1 MTELPHNPI
10 VSRLAFHRSS
20 IIHVAPMSEPNQE
33 SKTRIALV
41 SCVKSKRDF
50 KSAARDLYISPLFRG
65 LRRYAEANADRWY
78 ILSAEYGLV
87 SPEERIEP
95 YERTL
100 KTMKMPERKAWAERV
115 NDKLKEVLPCDA
127 EVIRDT
133 EIIFLAGDRYRRDLV
148 PFLEE
153 RGFPISIPLAG
164 RPIGEQLQALK
175 QPAPAN
181 LASSDL
187 ERFYELLDK
196 LETAPGQARSLAK
209 SSGRQNWPERGVYFV
224 RDPAEFRQSPSK
236 SHRVVRVGT
245 HAVSAGARTTLWG
258 RLHTHRGARDGA
270 GNHRR
275 SIFRLH
281 VGAALLRRDGA
292 EIGELPK
299 WSVGSS
305 APRAIRLDEAEHER
319 RVSDCLGKLSVLWV
333 EVPDEPGP
341 RSARAFIERN
351 AIALLSNALQPHDRP
366 SDSWLGLHSPRDEI
380 QKSGLWNLNH
390 TRDDCSPK
398 FLEAFELCVEQ
409 TISETGWSTA
419 AQERLSTLI
428 R

>member
-1 MTELPHNPI
+1 MSNPI
-10 VSRLAFHRSS
+10 
-20 IIHVAPMSEPNQE
+20 PK

-41 SCVKSKRDF
+41 SCVRSKRDF

-100 KTMKMPERKAWAERV
+100 KTMKMPERKAWADRV

-153 RGFPISIPLAG
+153 RGFSISIPLAG
-164 RPIGEQLQALK
+164 LSIGKQLQALK

-187 ERFYELLDK
+187 ERFYELLAK
-196 LETAPGQARSLAK
+196 LETARGQGRSLAE

-224 RDPAEFRQSPSK
+224 RDPAEFRQSASK

-245 HAVSAGARTTLWG
+245 HAVSAGARTTTLWG
-258 RLHTHRGARDGA
+258 RLRTHRGTRAGT
-270 GNHRR
+270 GNHRG

-292 EIGELPK
+292 EIGELPT

-305 APRAIRLDEAEHER
+305 APKAIRLDEAEHER
-319 RVSDCLGKLSVLWV
+319 RVSDYLGKLSVLWV

-366 SDSWLGLHSPRDEI
+366 SDTWLGLHSPRDEI

-390 TRDDCSPK
+390 TRDHYSPK

-409 TISETGWSTA
+409 TISKTGWTTA
-419 AQERLSTLI
+419 AQERLLTLL
-428 R
+428 